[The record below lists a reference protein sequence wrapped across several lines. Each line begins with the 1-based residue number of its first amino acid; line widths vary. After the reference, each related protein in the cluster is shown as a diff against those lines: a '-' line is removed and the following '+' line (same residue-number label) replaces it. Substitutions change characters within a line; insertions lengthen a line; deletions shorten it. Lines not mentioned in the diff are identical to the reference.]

1 MKKILVFTLA
11 VGMMMTISNSALAI
25 DATAAGGWNGA
36 TFTDKGNSAIV
47 DINSQHAVT
56 NWTKFNIG
64 KDQTLTNRF
73 NGHNQHVLF
82 KVIGSD
88 PTKINGTWNA
98 SGVGAATGRTTLL
111 NPNGVMVGN
120 GAVINLGNL
129 GLNTVDSIA
138 KKAGNVR
145 LEKGAKINGNL
156 EVNAGSIYSAADL
169 LGKSIKL
176 STVDGINYDAVA
188 GVDNPGLAKG
198 DIHVANSAFTTKDG
212 ALHIT
217 AGKDIKF
224 ENVRVKDAK
233 EVKLTTN
240 KGNINLQAGT
250 KKDGTLDMSK
260 RTGFDNSKVTIQ
272 STSGNIYLENID
284 NQNGSHLAVLNDSGM
299 IESSNNVNSGNSIYT
314 VSTKSGKVNTTDLHN
329 KGSQYVAKTR
339 TGNIE
344 MLRASNDAGQVNV
357 YTNTGE
363 ININEFNNKNG
374 SLLNIEAPDHDYLTP
389 SDFVKETESNIN
401 VTDATNDATSKII
414 AINDKGHIN
423 FNRVTNDGSMAFTA
437 KAGSVNLNGGT
448 IRGTIDKSKADIFN
462 FNKTNIVDGAK
473 ISELDGAVHF
483 NQVKSNGTVDLKNK
497 NGYVKVTG
505 STFDKNLNID
515 STGDVTIATSTAKEM
530 NAKGNNVK
538 IFDLS
543 ENILVNNVEA
553 QTDALLEGKG
563 VNFNTV
569 RAGRDAEVRS
579 YDDGAILTGSKGG
592 DIYAGRKAEVRTGTQ
607 DIVLNKVEG
616 DTLHTTFSDD
626 NKVRIHGGQKVVL
639 ETSGANAMGFE
650 QTIDDSANNRNF
662 ELRAGQ
668 FDYAPNTVALKTGVI
683 TLDGKRSD
691 MNVKDGESNANTID
705 INAFQSDNLN
715 IKTSNGDIYVYE
727 PITRAGIDYE
737 AKNGFNVYHIW
748 PGDDLQDLIDN
759 QEINKIKDLNSDVA
773 GLAPSPMIDFIPL
786 GASAEIDE
794 INKKYF
800 IEVVKDDEYEV
811 LQNLPIGTQD
821 PNNKRREIY

>member
-11 VGMMMTISNSALAI
+11 VGMMMTINNSALAI
-25 DATAAGGWNGA
+25 DASFAGGTGAHFNGKDVVS
-36 TFTDKGNSAIV
+36 TDAV
-47 DINSQHAVT
+47 DGLHAVT
-56 NWTKFNIG
+56 NWNKFNIQNG
-64 KDQTLTNRF
+64 QTLTNQF
-73 NGHNQHVLF
+73 NGQNQHILF
-82 KVIGSD
+82 KVNGSA
-88 PTKINGTWNA
+88 PSVINGTWNA

-129 GLNTVDSIA
+129 GINTIDAVN

-145 LEKGAKINGNL
+145 LEKGATINGDL
-156 EVNAGSIYSAADL
+156 SVNAGSIYSAANL

-176 STVDGINYDAVA
+176 STIDGINYDAVP
-188 GVDNPGLAKG
+188 GVSNPGLAKG
-198 DIHVANSAFTTKDG
+198 DIHVANSAFSTKDG
-212 ALHIT
+212 TLHIT
-217 AGKDIKF
+217 AGNDIKF
-224 ENVRVKDAK
+224 ENVQVKNAK
-233 EVKLTTN
+233 DVLLKTD
-240 KGNINLQAGT
+240 KGSINLQAGT
-250 KKDGTLDMSK
+250 TNGKLDMSK

-272 STSGNIYLENID
+272 SNSGNIYLENID
-284 NQNGSHLAVLNDSGM
+284 NKNGSHLAVLNNSGM

-314 VSTKSGKVNTTDLHN
+314 VSTKSGKVNTTDLKN
-329 KGSQYVAKTR
+329 QGSQYVAKTQ
-339 TGNIE
+339 TGNVEI
-344 MLRASNDAGQVNV
+344 LRAVNDAGEVNV

-363 ININEFNNKNG
+363 ININEFHNKNG
-374 SLLNIEAPDHDYLTP
+374 SLLNIEAPDNDYLTP
-389 SDFVKETESNIN
+389 AGYVKDKESNIN
-401 VTDATNDATSKII
+401 VTDTTNDATSKII
-414 AINDKGHIN
+414 ASNDKGHIN
-423 FNRVTNDGSMAFTA
+423 FNRVTNDGAMVFTA

-448 IRGTIDKSKADIFN
+448 IRGTIEKSKADIFN
-462 FNKTNIVDGAK
+462 FNKTNIDDSAK
-473 ISELDGAVHF
+473 ISELDGSVHF
-483 NQVKSNGTVDLKNK
+483 NQVKSNGTVNLKNK

-505 STFDKNLNID
+505 STFDKNLNVE
-515 STGDVTIATSTAKEM
+515 STGDVTIATTTAKEM

-563 VNFNTV
+563 INFNTV
-569 RAGRDAEVRS
+569 RAGRDAEVRT

-616 DTLHTTFSDD
+616 DTLHTTFSKD

-650 QTIDDSANNRNF
+650 QTIDDSANNRDF

-668 FDYAPNTVALKTGVI
+668 FDYAPNTVALKTDVI

-691 MNVKDGESNANTID
+691 MNVKDGESSADTID
-705 INAFQSDNLN
+705 INAFQSDKLN

-727 PITRAGIDYE
+727 PITRAGVDYE
-737 AKNGFNVYHIW
+737 AKNGYNVYHIW

-759 QEINKIKDLNSDVA
+759 QEINKIKDLNSDIA